1 MLLFEKHNKNF
12 GGIMKKVASILAV
25 LFVLSFITIGFAQ
38 EAAAPVE
45 EVKAA
50 AEVKEAAPA
59 APAQTGDSKL
69 PEMLMKAYEKMTA
82 NAAYVMEVKTK
93 MNGQEFNSK
102 TQAYFKDA
110 KHYRM
115 DSEVAGQKT
124 RMVVDGE
131 TAWTYMEANNLLM
144 TMQVPPSPADLKKD
158 IEYTEG
164 KDGENVTYTFTDANS
179 QMKVVTAINPKDL
192 LVVKTNT
199 FDAKGEAVS
208 EMTYGDWKFDKIE
221 DSMFKKPEG
230 AQEMQMPAQPAP
242 TK

>member
-1 MLLFEKHNKNF
+1 
-12 GGIMKKVASILAV
+12 MKKLASILAV
-25 LFVLSFITIGFAQ
+25 LFVLSFITAGFAQ
-38 EAAAPVE
+38 EAAAPAE

-50 AEVKEAAPA
+50 VEVKEAAPA
-59 APAQTGDSKL
+59 AEAKTGDSKL
-69 PEMLMKAYEKMTA
+69 PETLMKAYEKMTV
-82 NAAYVMEVKTK
+82 NVTFSMEVKTK

-124 RMVVDGE
+124 RMVVNGE
-131 TAWTYMEANNLLM
+131 IAWTYMEAANMLM
-144 TMQVPPSPADLKKD
+144 TMPVPPSPTDLKKD
-158 IEYTEG
+158 INYTEG

-179 QMKVVTAINPKDL
+179 QMKVVTTVNPKDL

-208 EMTYGDWKFDKIE
+208 EMVYGGWKFDKVE
-221 DSMFKKPEG
+221 DSVFKKPEG
-230 AQEMQMPAQPAP
+230 AQEMKMPVQPAP

>member
-1 MLLFEKHNKNF
+1 MLLFEKYNKNF
-12 GGIMKKVASILAV
+12 GGIMKKFASILAV
-25 LFVLSFITIGFAQ
+25 LFVLSFITAGFAQ
-38 EAAAPVE
+38 EAVAPVE

-59 APAQTGDSKL
+59 AEAKIGDLKL
-69 PEMLMKAYEKMTA
+69 PETLMKAYEKMTA
-82 NAAYVMEVKTK
+82 NVTFSMEVKTK
-93 MNGQEFNSK
+93 MNGQEFTSK
-102 TQAYFKDA
+102 TKAYFKDA

-124 RMVVDGE
+124 KMVVDGE
-131 TAWTYMEANNLLM
+131 IAWTYMEAANMLM
-144 TMQVPPSPADLKKD
+144 TMPVPPSPTDLKKD
-158 IEYTEG
+158 IEYIEG

-179 QMKVVTAINPKDL
+179 QMKVVTTVNPKDL
-192 LVVKTNT
+192 LIVKTNT

-208 EMTYGDWKFDKIE
+208 EMIYGDWKFDKVD
-221 DSMFKKPEG
+221 DSVFKKPEG

>member
-1 MLLFEKHNKNF
+1 MLSFEKYIKNF
-12 GGIMKKVASILAV
+12 GGIMKKFASILAV
-25 LFVLSFITIGFAQ
+25 LFVLSFITAGFAQ
-38 EAAAPVE
+38 EAAAPAE

-50 AEVKEAAPA
+50 AEVKEAAPVA
-59 APAQTGDSKL
+59 ETKATDSKI
-69 PEMLMKAYEKMTA
+69 PETLMKAYEKMTA
-82 NAAYVMEVKTK
+82 DVAFSMEVKTK

-131 TAWTYMEANNLLM
+131 IAWTYMEAANMIM
-144 TMQVPPSPADLKKD
+144 TMPVPPSPTDLKKD

-179 QMKVVTAINPKDL
+179 QMKVVTAVNPKDL
-192 LVVKTNT
+192 LVVKMNT
-199 FDAKGEAVS
+199 FDAKGEQVS
-208 EMTYGDWKFDKIE
+208 EMTYGGWKFEKID
-221 DSMFKKPEG
+221 DSIFKKPEG
-230 AQEMQMPAQPAP
+230 AQEMKMPAQPAP
-242 TK
+242 TE